1 MNRYTNFILTVIAV
15 AMLGILF
22 KGQIIKPAHAW
33 SNSQLAG
40 GLRDLGQNQVNMTKK
55 LDRIEQLIRQNCN

>member
-22 KGQIIKPAHAW
+22 KGEINNPAE
-33 SNSQLAG
+33 AG
-40 GLRDLGQNQVNMTKK
+40 VGWGNASANTLRNFVIVTNNGLTD
-55 LDRIEQLIRQNCN
+55 IASAIRECR